1 MMRAVRGP
9 RHPGDPNGVPE
20 WRGPGTRVTLR
31 GTPHSPEE
39 TVSIPSTARCRRA
52 VTALFLSTALL
63 AGATACGSGGSGR
76 NHSGDV
82 SAAAV
87 TAAGAGAV
95 APLAVDPALV
105 NPALVNPGLVNPA
118 LVDPALVNPAL
129 DPAAVD
135 PAAAEPSPSTSAEKQ
150 RFAKTRFVANAGLA
164 AGATYQWIVKPYR
177 EGKFKKGAK
186 GRTFALIKAGLA
198 GAFAYNRL
206 KAAVDNA
213 KGDPLLSKAV
223 VPLTAGIESLKG
235 LGSKLRKGNANDADL
250 SSLQDV
256 ITGVKSAG
264 QSAGAPVTDRVPS
277 LSQLGG

>member
-1 MMRAVRGP
+1 M
-9 RHPGDPNGVPE
+9 
-20 WRGPGTRVTLR
+20 
-31 GTPHSPEE
+31 
-39 TVSIPSTARCRRA
+39 
-52 VTALFLSTALL
+52 
-63 AGATACGSGGSGR
+63 
-76 NHSGDV
+76 
-82 SAAAV
+82 
-87 TAAGAGAV
+87 
-95 APLAVDPALV
+95 V
-105 NPALVNPGLVNPA
+105 N
-118 LVDPALVNPAL
+118 PALVNPAL

-235 LGSKLRKGNANDADL
+235 LGSKLRKGSASDADL